1 MRLVH
6 ERRDLTTRPW
16 VAAVTGVTAAA
27 SCAYNH
33 GVDAALLRKLRE
45 QSGLRL
51 DREGR
56 FWHRGDLLEHA
67 RTVAALHR
75 GIHRAEDGRWA
86 VRIGSEWGYLDVE
99 DAARF
104 IRRIEPRGGGLRA
117 QLADGEWIDVNPATL
132 ASGADDAL
140 YARTPDG
147 ERARLTRAAQLS
159 LSDHLRDEGGSFSLD
174 LSGRR
179 HPIGHDRGPEPVK
192 RK

>member
-1 MRLVH
+1 MDP
-6 ERRDLTTRPW
+6 E
-16 VAAVTGVTAAA
+16 
-27 SCAYNH
+27 
-33 GVDAALLRKLRE
+33 LLRRLRE

-75 GIHRAEDGRWA
+75 GLHRAPDGRWA
-86 VRIGSEWGYLDVE
+86 VRIGAEWAYVDVE

-104 IRRIEPRGGGLRA
+104 VCRIEVRGNELRA
-117 QLADGEWIDVNPATL
+117 QLADAEWIDVDPATL

-140 YARTPDG
+140 YVRTPDG

-159 LSDHLRDEGGSFSLD
+159 LSDHLRGEGGTFSLEV
-174 LSGRR
+174 SGRPYR
-179 HPIGHDRGPEPVK
+179 IGRDHGPEPVK
-192 RK
+192 KT